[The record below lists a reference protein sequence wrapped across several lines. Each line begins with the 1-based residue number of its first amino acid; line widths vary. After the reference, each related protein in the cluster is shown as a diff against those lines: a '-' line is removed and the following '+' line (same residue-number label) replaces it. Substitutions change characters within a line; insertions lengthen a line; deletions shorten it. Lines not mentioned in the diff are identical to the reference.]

1 MHWKKD
7 NASTERKE
15 SCRKLP
21 MSFQCFSTMEHNVL
35 MIMIRKA
42 LLIPSSCRSYRAS
55 NSLRRDT
62 KMKARFRRSS
72 AKDITRNVVKY
83 AVNVHKV
90 YLPTSLWLNWCPGFP
105 YVFLSAGVLPL
116 SSHKTRRQFK
126 CGRSLRT
133 VIT

>member
-21 MSFQCFSTMEHNVL
+21 MSFRCFSTMEHNVL

-62 KMKARFRRSS
+62 KMKARFRRSL

-90 YLPTSLWLNWCPGFP
+90 PPNFFVADVQASPTFFFSLECYLCLLTKRAGNLNVDDLWEQW
-105 YVFLSAGVLPL
+105 
-116 SSHKTRRQFK
+116 
-126 CGRSLRT
+126 
-133 VIT
+133 